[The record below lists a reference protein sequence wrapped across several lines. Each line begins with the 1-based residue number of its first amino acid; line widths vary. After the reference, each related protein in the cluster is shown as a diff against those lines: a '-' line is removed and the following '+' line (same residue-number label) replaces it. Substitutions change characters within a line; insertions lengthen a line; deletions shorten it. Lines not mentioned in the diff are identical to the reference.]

1 MKRGG
6 SNLFASA
13 APSEGVRNVT
23 VDVTNSTAVQLSW
36 LPPPTPASNGQVVN
50 YTISESTAAI
60 LLCIVL
66 SNNIVTG
73 VMY

>member
-23 VDVTNSTAVQLSW
+23 VDIINSTAVQLSW
-36 LPPPTPASNGQVVN
+36 LPPPTPAWNGEVVN
-50 YTISESTAAI
+50 YTISESTA
-60 LLCIVL
+60 LCIVL
-66 SNNIVTG
+66 SNVQ
-73 VMY
+73 YP